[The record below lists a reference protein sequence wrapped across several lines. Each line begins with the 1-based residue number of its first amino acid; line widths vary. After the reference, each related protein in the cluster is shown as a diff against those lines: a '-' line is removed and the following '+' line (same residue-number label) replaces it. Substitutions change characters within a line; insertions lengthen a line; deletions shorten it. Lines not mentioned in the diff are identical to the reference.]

1 MLIEEL
7 TKALWMLY
15 GSDENVNCIVK
26 IEDNKIYMM
35 DGRVAFVDML
45 ARLYDKVY
53 SS

>member
-7 TKALWMLY
+7 TKALWVLN
-15 GSDENVNCIVK
+15 GSNENVNCIAK

-45 ARLYDKVY
+45 AQLYDRIY
-53 SS
+53 GG